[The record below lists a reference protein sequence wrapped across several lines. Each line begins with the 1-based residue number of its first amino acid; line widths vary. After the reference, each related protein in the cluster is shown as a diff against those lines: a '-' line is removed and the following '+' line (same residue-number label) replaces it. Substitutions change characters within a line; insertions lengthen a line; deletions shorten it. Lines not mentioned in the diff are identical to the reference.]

1 MIPSDN
7 QSPDAAAPPQP
18 LPTSELLIRIVG
30 DYPDDK
36 MSVGELIDGM
46 GGRAFSIIL
55 LLLTL
60 PIAVPG
66 PPGLPTAF
74 CVPLILVTAQLWLG
88 RPAPWLPNFIRKR
101 RFARDALL
109 ATLQK
114 IRPALARLESV
125 CRPRL
130 LKMTDRHGERWVGV
144 FYFICVVVLFNP
156 IPIPFSH
163 IPLAVAL
170 AVLALGFVERDGFVI
185 IGAAVGALVGIAIN
199 LSLTGSALLLGLKL
213 LHIAQS

>member
-1 MIPSDN
+1 MIPPET
-7 QSPDAAAPPQP
+7 QSPDAAAPSQP
-18 LPTSELLIRIVG
+18 LPTSELLIRIVEH
-30 DYPDDK
+30 YPNER
-36 MSVGELIDGM
+36 MTVGELIDRM

-60 PIAVPG
+60 PIAIPG

-74 CVPLILVTAQLWLG
+74 CIPLIIVTVQLWLG
-88 RPAPWLPNFIRKR
+88 RPAPWLPNFVRKR
-101 RFARDALL
+101 SFARDGLL
-109 ATLQK
+109 AILRK
-114 IRPALARLESV
+114 VRPYLARIEGI

-130 LKMTDRHGERWVGV
+130 LRMTDRYGERWVGV
-144 FYFICVVVLFNP
+144 FYFLCVVVLCNP

-170 AVLALGFVERDGFVI
+170 TVTALGFVERDGFII
-185 IGAAVGALVGIAIN
+185 IGGAIGSLVGIFIN

-213 LHIAQS
+213 LHLVQF

>member
-1 MIPSDN
+1 MIPSDS
-7 QSPDAAAPPQP
+7 QSPDAAAPSQP
-18 LPTSELLIRIVG
+18 VPTSELLIRVVARH
-30 DYPDDK
+30 PDPK

-60 PIAVPG
+60 PLAVPG

-74 CVPLILVTAQLWLG
+74 SIPLLLVTAQLWLG

-101 RFARDALL
+101 RFGRDGLL
-109 ATLQK
+109 TILTK
-114 IRPALARLESV
+114 IRPKLARLESV

-130 LKMTDRHGERWVGV
+130 LRMTDRHGERWVGV
-144 FYFICVVVLFNP
+144 FYFLCAIVLCNP

-163 IPLAVAL
+163 IPLAVAMT
-170 AVLALGFVERDGFVI
+170 AFALGFVERDGFLI
-185 IGAAVGALVGIAIN
+185 IGASIGALVGVAIN
-199 LSLTGSALLLGLKL
+199 LSMTGGALVLGLKL
-213 LHIAQS
+213 LHLA